1 MVDLKLLIDCSEGL
15 RVHQVDD
22 GVPHGVAEVA
32 LGLFATAEAVAK
44 AGETASVWA
53 SGVCSQTMSPP
64 CTRRPSG
71 RACKQL

>member
-1 MVDLKLLIDCSEGL
+1 MLLVDCSKGF
-15 RVHQVDD
+15 RVHQVVD
-22 GVPHGVAEVA
+22 GVPHGVSEEAATA